1 LDPGAVFDYVGR
13 RIEALTSEKNAIVE
27 PTAVDVWR
35 IQNATTL
42 KSAVKFISKEVGD
55 AVLTPNQIVS
65 YCEYYKD
72 WFSEGYVVFFLTKI
86 GKKLETISVYSKNR
100 KLGIDIQNFNKGK
113 GEIEDIW
120 SLEDKVRIVVKST

>member
-1 LDPGAVFDYVGR
+1 M
-13 RIEALTSEKNAIVE
+13 INA
-27 PTAVDVWR
+27 PSP

-42 KSAVKFISKEVGD
+42 KSAFKFISKEVGD